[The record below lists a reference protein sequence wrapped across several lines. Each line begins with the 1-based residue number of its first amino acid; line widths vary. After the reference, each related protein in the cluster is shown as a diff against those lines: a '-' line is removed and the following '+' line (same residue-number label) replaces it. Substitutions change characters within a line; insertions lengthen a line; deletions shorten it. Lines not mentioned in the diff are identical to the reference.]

1 MVFSDRADAGRRLA
15 LAVGERLGTA
25 GNVVVLGLP
34 RGGVVVAAAV
44 AQALHAPLDV
54 LVVRKLGVPGRP
66 ELALGAVAAGTR
78 VLNDDVVRAL
88 RLDRRLIDAVTAVEL
103 EVLRHREQEY
113 RGVRPAV
120 PLLGATA
127 VVVDDGL
134 ATGATARAAVRAL
147 REHATDRPE
156 RVVLAV
162 PVGPPDTVASL
173 TAEVDDVVC
182 LLRPAAFMAVGEC
195 YRDFAQVQD
204 AEVRRLL
211 AGG

>member
-1 MVFSDRADAGRRLA
+1 MFSDRADAGRRLA
-15 LAVGERLGTA
+15 AALGDRLDPGA
-25 GNVVVLGLP
+25 PVVVLGLP

-44 AQALHAPLDV
+44 AEALDAPLDV
-54 LVVRKLGVPGRP
+54 LVVRKLGVPGQP

-88 RLDRRLIDAVTAVEL
+88 RLDPRLVDAVTAEEL
-103 EVLRHREQEY
+103 AVLRRREQEY
-113 RGVRPAV
+113 RGIRPAV
-120 PLLGATA
+120 PLLGCTA

-147 REHATDRPE
+147 RQHPTDRPA

-173 TAEVDDVVC
+173 EAEVDDVVC
-182 LLRPAAFMAVGEC
+182 LLQPDAFLAVGQW
-195 YRDFAQVQD
+195 YRDFGQVED

-211 AGG
+211 ARG